1 MSILHVDHLPEL
13 ERSLTGGEQVRTI
26 HLLYFQF
33 SFILFM
39 VSFLNPSPD
48 PRMYFPSPFSVTSA
62 R

>member
-39 VSFLNPSPD
+39 VSFLNPSP
-48 PRMYFPSPFSVTSA
+48 FSVTSA